1 MKRDM
6 DLVRKILMALEDN
19 PTGYF
24 KDEMTIDGYTEED
37 VGYHCY
43 LLLQAGLVGGYDIN
57 TLGCSS
63 PSAVASH
70 LTWMGHEFL
79 DASRESSRW
88 EKAKGI
94 AGKVGGVSFDAFM
107 NLT

>member
-43 LLLQAGLVGGYDIN
+43 LLLQAGLVG
-57 TLGCSS
+57 
-63 PSAVASH
+63 
-70 LTWMGHEFL
+70 
-79 DASRESSRW
+79 
-88 EKAKGI
+88 
-94 AGKVGGVSFDAFM
+94 
-107 NLT
+107 